1 MKFPKKKNPS
11 KSANNSSEPR
21 KVKRGRGELNFKV
34 ASNVHHVGLH
44 QCYREIFIK
53 LYLYLYFYL
62 VLYLYCFFYHIFIP
76 IHIFD
81 LGESLPQ
88 WEQSQGREFKH
99 NQPNEGRVFAKSGVS
114 IKKKWFFNDFPYHEY
129 FSGNHWSSELVITIW
144 MRLPWL
150 ERLLTLMSGT
160 GLYPISKPLSMVKVY
175 IGFIPFVNKV

>member
-1 MKFPKKKNPS
+1 M
-11 KSANNSSEPR
+11 
-21 KVKRGRGELNFKV
+21 

-53 LYLYLYFYL
+53 SYLYFYL
-62 VLYLYCFFYHIFIP
+62 VLYLYCFLYHIFIP

-114 IKKKWFFNDFPYHEY
+114 MKK
-129 FSGNHWSSELVITIW
+129 VILQW
-144 MRLPWL
+144 LSLPWIFL
-150 ERLLTLMSGT
+150 RKPLIIRIGYYNLDATPLIGKIVDINVWDRSSN
-160 GLYPISKPLSMVKVY
+160 LISKSLSMVKVY
-175 IGFIPFVNKV
+175 VGFIPFIYKV